1 MFVNGFQ
8 SAKLKMRIFI
18 SIILWGFAFS
28 GIAQDSESI
37 IFETTRGNVNF
48 VSDAPLEII
57 KASSN
62 ELQGLLRP
70 ADRTFAFT
78 MKTQSFQ
85 GFNSPLQQEHF
96 YENYIE
102 SGKYPYARFKGKI
115 IEPVDLMTPGEH
127 SVRAKGILEIHGI
140 EQERIIRVELK
151 IDKDKISATSG
162 FEVMLEDHDITIP
175 KMVFQKIAE
184 TIKVD
189 IDLEFRLKK

>member
-1 MFVNGFQ
+1 
-8 SAKLKMRIFI
+8 MRFYMAVSLLFI
-18 SIILWGFAFS
+18 VFI
-28 GIAQDSESI
+28 GIAQESEPA
-37 IFETTRGNVNF
+37 IFETTKGTVSF

-62 ELQGLLRP
+62 ELLGMLRP
-70 ADRTFAFT
+70 DDRTFAFT
-78 MKTQSFQ
+78 MKTQSFK

-102 SGKYPYARFKGKI
+102 SDKYPNARFKGKI
-115 IEPVDLMTPGEH
+115 IEPVDLMSPGEH

-151 IDKDKISATSG
+151 IDDDKISATSG
-162 FEVMLEDHDITIP
+162 FGVLLEDHDITIP

-184 TIKVD
+184 TINVD
-189 IDLEFRLKK
+189 IDLELRLQK